1 MHASQA
7 VEPVD
12 TAPPSVGAPYAGG
25 YYGGSIAIGGH
36 TYALI
41 VAPKAE
47 GQKALPWKDEWS
59 ATPGTLSVNDGF
71 ANSEAMDNAAHP
83 AAQFCRSLTI
93 GGFDDWY
100 LPSRDELEVLYRNLK
115 PTADENYVYA
125 NRAKFWGVK
134 VGAYNGVDESGNGC
148 NASSVPAGPAY
159 TEDAPAQTT
168 ATAFQDGAP
177 EAFDDRWYWSSTEF
191 GSGSA
196 WGQLFDDGYQVYGG
210 KDNVGRCRAVRKMI
224 LI

>member
-1 MHASQA
+1 ML
-7 VEPVD
+7 EKL
-12 TAPPSVGAPYAGG
+12 PPIGTPFGGG
-25 YYGGSIAIGGH
+25 YLAALLPAPEGQL
-36 TYALI
+36 YALI

-47 GQKALPWKDEWS
+47 GQKALAWKNDWT

-71 ANSEAMDNAAHP
+71 ANSEAMNNAEHP

-100 LPSRDELEVLYRNLK
+100 LPSRDELEVIYRNLK

-125 NRAKFWGVK
+125 NRAKLWGVK
-134 VGAYNGVDESGNGC
+134 PGDYNGVDESGNGH
-148 NASSVPAGPAY
+148 NASSVPAGDAY
-159 TEDAPAQTT
+159 TEEAPTQTT
-168 ATAFQDGAP
+168 VDAFQAGAP

-191 GSGSA
+191 GSVYA
-196 WGQLFDDGYQVYGG
+196 WYQYFGDGYQDSDYKNFVA
-210 KDNVGRCRAVRKMI
+210 RCRAVRKF